1 MQLKFKIKCLIHKS
15 TNNQNWFNEKEKTY
29 GLSPLDKRKN
39 NLKSTKKK
47 KRHQTQVVSQSG

>member
-47 KRHQTQVVSQSG
+47 KGTRPK